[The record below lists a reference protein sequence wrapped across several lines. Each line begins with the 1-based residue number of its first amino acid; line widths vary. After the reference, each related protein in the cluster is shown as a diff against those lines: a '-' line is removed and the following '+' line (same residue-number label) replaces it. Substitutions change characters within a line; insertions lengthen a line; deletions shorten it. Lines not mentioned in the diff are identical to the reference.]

1 MLAMN
6 IPTIYA
12 TPARTQIVQSVD
24 IQIPVSPIPVQIAG
38 KSHLAYELQLRNF
51 MTIDVLLTRL
61 EVSDADRRI
70 LLAGY
75 GGSELAA
82 LAGRRDSDSKLPNQL
97 LIAGGTHT
105 VLYLWVALD
114 EGVATPTRLLHKI
127 EFDLMRTSGREQG
140 AVETEALDIRIDP
153 PLILN
158 APLRGGPW
166 IAVYDPA
173 MPRGHRTSIYTIQ
186 GKARIPARFAI
197 DLFRLN
203 DDAMHA
209 QGDESKVANWH
220 GYGTEVLAVADSI
233 VANAKDD
240 IPEYEFI
247 STSQRPMPLENAS
260 GNYVTLNLGNGRYA
274 FYEHL
279 KHGSIKVKPGDRIKS
294 GQVIGMLGNSGSS
307 SSGPHLHFHVSDA
320 NSTLAAEGMP
330 YVFKNFEVLGAFQTI
345 DAVLRGQRWEPAP
358 KNAGGARRME
368 LPAPNVVILFP
379 QN

>member
-1 MLAMN
+1 
-6 IPTIYA
+6 
-12 TPARTQIVQSVD
+12 
-24 IQIPVSPIPVQIAG
+24 
-38 KSHLAYELQLRNF
+38 
-51 MTIDVLLTRL
+51 
-61 EVSDADRRI
+61 
-70 LLAGY
+70 
-75 GGSELAA
+75 
-82 LAGRRDSDSKLPNQL
+82 
-97 LIAGGTHT
+97 
-105 VLYLWVALD
+105 
-114 EGVATPTRLLHKI
+114 
-127 EFDLMRTSGREQG
+127 
-140 AVETEALDIRIDP
+140 
-153 PLILN
+153 
-158 APLRGGPW
+158 
-166 IAVYDPA
+166 
-173 MPRGHRTSIYTIQ
+173 
-186 GKARIPARFAI
+186 
-197 DLFRLN
+197 
-203 DDAMHA
+203 
-209 QGDESKVANWH
+209 
-220 GYGTEVLAVADSI
+220 GTEVLAVADSI